1 VAGPR
6 LVTTTAPAPGA
17 PVGRRPVLLVLLA
30 VVSVQFGG
38 ALAATLLPLVGVFG
52 SVALRLTLAAAILC
66 VAVRPRL
73 RGRSRADWVVV
84 GLFALALTAMNL
96 TFYGSL
102 TRLPIG
108 VAVTIE
114 FLGPL
119 ALAAALSRRPRDL
132 AAVAAAL
139 VGVVLIS
146 QALTTPWAELD
157 LVGIGLAAA
166 AGACWAAYIVL
177 SRRTGMHFGGL
188 DGIAVCMVLG
198 TLLTLPLGLVTA
210 GSALWE
216 PEALARGLGIALL
229 SSAIPYSLELLALRH
244 LSPGT
249 FGVLLSLEP
258 AAAALAGLL
267 VLSQVL
273 SPLQVLGMALVVVAS
288 VLVLGR
294 SPQGNGEAA
303 GDTDGADPGDG
314 GHPMAGA
321 ART

>member
-1 VAGPR
+1 M
-6 LVTTTAPAPGA
+6 TAPTPTPATAPGVH
-17 PVGRRPVLLVLLA
+17 PVVLVLLA

-38 ALAATLLPLVGVFG
+38 ALAVTLLPLVGVFG
-52 SVALRLTLAAAILC
+52 SVALRLGLAALILGLAI
-66 VAVRPRL
+66 RPRL
-73 RGRSRADWVVV
+73 RGRSRKDWAVV
-84 GLFALALTAMNL
+84 GLFALALSAMNL

-119 ALAAALSRRPRDL
+119 ALAAVLSRRARDL
-132 AAVAAAL
+132 VAVAAAL

-146 QALTTPWAELD
+146 EALTTPWSELD

-177 SRRTGMHFGGL
+177 SRRTGARFAGL
-188 DGIAVCMVLG
+188 DGIALCMLIG
-198 TLLTLPLGLVTA
+198 TVLTLPVGLATA
-210 GSALWE
+210 GSALWQ
-216 PEALARGLGIALL
+216 PEALVKGLGIALL
-229 SSAIPYSLELLALRH
+229 SSAIPYSLELLALRR

-273 SPLQVLGMALVVVAS
+273 SLVQVLGMTLVVVAS

-294 SPQGNGEAA
+294 RGSPATQAEA
-303 GDTDGADPGDG
+303 
-314 GHPMAGA
+314 
-321 ART
+321 

>member
-1 VAGPR
+1 MAGTG
-6 LVTTTAPAPGA
+6 LVTAAPSQGAPAGLH
-17 PVGRRPVLLVLLA
+17 PVVLVLLA

-52 SVALRLTLAAAILC
+52 SVALRLALAALLLGL
-66 VAVRPRL
+66 AVRPRL
-73 RGRSRADWVVV
+73 RRRSRADWAVV

-119 ALAAALSRRPRDL
+119 TLAAVLSRRARDL
-132 AAVAAAL
+132 AAVGAAL

-146 QALTTPWAELD
+146 EALTTPWGELD

-166 AGACWAAYIVL
+166 AGSCWAAYIVL
-177 SRRTGMHFGGL
+177 SRRTGARFAGL
-188 DGIAVCMVLG
+188 DGIALCMVIG
-198 TLLTLPLGLVTA
+198 TALTLPVGLLTA
-210 GSALWE
+210 GAALWQ

-229 SSAIPYSLELLALRH
+229 SSAIPYSLELVALRR
-244 LSPGT
+244 LAAGT

-267 VLSQVL
+267 VLHQVL
-273 SPLQVLGMALVVVAS
+273 SVVQVAGMALVVVAS
-288 VLVLGR
+288 ILVLGR
-294 SPQGNGEAA
+294 PTRRSAPRRGRA
-303 GDTDGADPGDG
+303 ADPGDG
-314 GHPMAGA
+314 GHPAADAGPA
-321 ART
+321 